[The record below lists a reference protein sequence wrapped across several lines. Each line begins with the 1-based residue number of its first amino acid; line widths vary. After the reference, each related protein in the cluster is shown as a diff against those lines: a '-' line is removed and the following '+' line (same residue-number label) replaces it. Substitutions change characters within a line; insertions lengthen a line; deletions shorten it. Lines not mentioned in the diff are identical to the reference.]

1 MQVISAMVL
10 VEVSSGA
17 TIINQGDLPKQND
30 CIYLLASGEVDI
42 VIAGGGQGVSTES
55 QQVRC
60 CNRLKYE
67 LLNIS

>member
-1 MQVISAMVL
+1 MIL

-17 TIINQGDLPKQND
+17 TIIHQGDLPKETD

-60 CNRLKYE
+60 H
-67 LLNIS
+67 NIFRFEHKLSIKKWLP